1 MGFNVTAVR
10 GVSSSDGNIDSSGG
24 DWNGTVVG
32 QGSTL
37 KLETQTTKPRKWRP
51 TTNIKIS

>member
-32 QGSTL
+32 RGSTL
-37 KLETQTTKPRKWRP
+37 KLETQTTKPRKRRP